1 MKFSL
6 SRIFVISVFTLSSL
20 LAQDEPRKIADS
32 DGDGWCDLWCDLFKE
47 IEHRDKSIDSDG
59 DGVTDFNEMLAMT
72 NPTTV
77 EQNLSDA
84 EKARLAK
91 IRSERKKEILERKW
105 PARKALL
112 DQTLV
117 EGFAP
122 GKKAVDPEIVR
133 SDNAKWRQKME
144 NRKAKA
150 LAKNLETEAKLN
162 AIARKYGVKRA
173 DEKGTLVG
181 ESENGPIFMAP
192 QDAIS
197 ANTIFADDLWPTG
210 LYNWQDH
217 SQSRGLTGAGI
228 TVPIWEANETVP
240 GGGGGAGVLETHSEF
255 DPGNRADL
263 LDTTPVSHHAN
274 AVAST
279 IIGGA
284 RLDVFRGATN
294 LGKLIR
300 GVAYEG
306 SIDSYDLAD
315 FETETSDAVLAGQIF
330 SNHSYGTPG
339 GWETIQIGG
348 TVHWFWRFSEFDEDP
363 RLGIYSPSNI
373 GGTASE
379 DFDEFVETSEIHLP
393 VLAAGNPNNDG
404 PGVSVTH
411 KIIQNGFYVD
421 SNATRDWLNGEDSFD
436 SLLSPATAKNVLTV
450 GSIEDQAGPNIFF
463 SNFSGAGPTDDGRI
477 KPDLVAVGQRN
488 PDLNLGNSL
497 FEANRNNNF
506 SYYNGLT
513 NVNGTIN
520 LDGTSFAAPSVT
532 GGLMLAEERR
542 QELFPTAS
550 PLLASTWRAA
560 AIHTVSALG
569 NGGPNYRSGWG
580 IFNAVNIAQLLEDE
594 ESVGRGSLMKEF
606 TINSGASKTF
616 YVTVPSNTQ
625 AGFTLAWSDPA
636 GSPPAFGTIVDD
648 DTAMLVNDLD
658 LVVIDEVANPVTTY
672 FPWTLN
678 PDLVGEDPALRGA
691 PAVRTSTDNR
701 NNVEKVT
708 VDASAQERRL
718 KTTVSPNGALQGG
731 SQKVSLILSGV
742 QLDDPQITGSG
753 FTQNPNNADEFSV
766 TVSTDPGAFYTLETS
781 FNLEN
786 GSWSDVATFKAEDS
800 TTTVL
805 TNRNSAQSKQFW
817 RVRRGE

>member
-1 MKFSL
+1 MVSMTT
-6 SRIFVISVFTLSSL
+6 SGTQNATTEWEYEAARGYL
-20 LAQDEPRKIADS
+20 LNKEYD
-32 DGDGWCDLWCDLFKE
+32 DGKKMVYTYTTAGRLKTRSWA
-47 IEHRDKSIDSDG
+47 R
-59 DGVTDFNEMLAMT
+59 GVTTTYYYDFEGEDAGQGTNADAGDLARIDY
-72 NPTTV
+72 
-77 EQNLSDA
+77 SDSTPNISYKYHRWGGA
-84 EKARLAK
+84 HLVTDVTGVRELTYRESLDLA
-91 IRSERKKEILERKW
+91 
-105 PARKALL
+105 
-112 DQTLV
+112 
-117 EGFAP
+117 
-122 GKKAVDPEIVR
+122 
-133 SDNAKWRQKME
+133 
-144 NRKAKA
+144 
-150 LAKNLETEAKLN
+150 LETEEISSLTATQQEV
-162 AIARKYGVKRA
+162 AIPRTMTYTYDVLGRRTSRA
-173 DEKGTLVG
+173 LGDGTTYDHATLIGFDGQTGRLKSITHGNPFLGFTPKTFSQSYVANSNLV
-181 ESENGPIFMAP
+181 
-192 QDAIS
+192 
-197 ANTIFADDLWPTG
+197 DDLTAPA
-210 LYNWQDH
+210 H
-217 SQSRGLTGAGI
+217 
-228 TVPIWEANETVP
+228 TVSNAWESHRN
-240 GGGGGAGVLETHSEF
+240 VLRSKTH
-255 DPGNRADL
+255 DDRA
-263 LDTTPVSHHAN
+263 TTPN
-274 AVAST
+274 ALSSIT
-279 IIGGA
+279 
-284 RLDVFRGATN
+284 
-294 LGKLIR
+294 
-300 GVAYEG
+300 YG
-306 SIDSYDLAD
+306 SLAAG
-315 FETETSDAVLAGQIF
+315 SDAVNAIGQ
-330 SNHSYGTPG
+330 
-339 GWETIQIGG
+339 
-348 TVHWFWRFSEFDEDP
+348 
-363 RLGIYSPSNI
+363 RLEAHRTLQG
-373 GGTASE
+373 ASLDQE
-379 DFDEFVETSEIHLP
+379 EW
-393 VLAAGNPNNDG
+393 GY
-404 PGVSVTH
+404 
-411 KIIQNGFYVD
+411 NG
-421 SNATRDWLNGEDSFD
+421 NGEDSFD

-580 IFNAVNIAQLLEDE
+580 IFNAVNIVQLLEDE

-658 LVVIDEVANPVTTY
+658 LVVIDEVANLVTTY

-718 KTTVSPNGALQGG
+718 KITVSANGALQGG

>member
-1 MKFSL
+1 MKTSLRKILAISAISL
-6 SRIFVISVFTLSSL
+6 SALVAQEQQRRIT
-20 LAQDEPRKIADS
+20 DS

-47 IEHRDKSIDSDG
+47 IEHRDKTVDTDG
-59 DGVTDFNEMLAMT
+59 DGITDYEEMLAMT
-72 NPTTV
+72 NPMAEEV
-77 EQNLSDA
+77 VLSDA
-84 EKARLAK
+84 EKARLATNQSK
-91 IRSERKKEILERKW
+91 RRQENLEREW
-105 PARKALL
+105 PARKAVL

-122 GKKAVDPEIVR
+122 GKKVIDPEIVR
-133 SDNAKWRQKME
+133 SDNAQWRQKME
-144 NRKAKA
+144 NRRTQA

-162 AIARKYGVKRA
+162 EIARKYGVKRA

-263 LDTTPVSHHAN
+263 LDTTPISHHAN

-294 LGKLIR
+294 LGNLIR

-306 SIDSYDLAD
+306 SVESHDLAD
-315 FETETSDAVLAGQIF
+315 FEMETSDAVLAGQIF

-339 GWETIQIGG
+339 GWSTVLIGA
-348 TVHWFWRFSEFDEDP
+348 TTYWLWDYPAFDEDP

-373 GGTASE
+373 AENASE

-421 SNATRDWLNGEDSFD
+421 SNVTRDWLNGEDSFD

-450 GSIEDQAGPNIFF
+450 GSIEDQNGPNIFF

-488 PDLNLGNSL
+488 PDLGFGNSL

-513 NVNGTIN
+513 IVNGTIN
-520 LDGTSFAAPSVT
+520 LSGTSFAAPSVT

-580 IFNAVNIAQLLEDE
+580 IFNAVNLVQLLEDE

-606 TINSGASKTF
+606 TIDSGASKTF
-616 YVTVPSNTQ
+616 YITVPASTQ
-625 AGFTLAWSDPA
+625 AEFTLAWSDPA
-636 GSPPAFGTIVDD
+636 GSPPAFGTVVDD
-648 DTAMLVNDLD
+648 NTAMLVNDLD
-658 LVVIDEVANPVTTY
+658 LIVVDESANPATTY
-672 FPWTLN
+672 YPWTLN
-678 PDLVGEDPALRGA
+678 PDFVGQSSAVRGA
-691 PAVRTSTDNR
+691 PAVRTTTDDR
-701 NNVEKVT
+701 NNIEKVT
-708 VDASAQERRL
+708 VDATAQERRL
-718 KTTVSPNGALQGG
+718 KITISPNGALQGG

-766 TVSTDPGAFYTLETS
+766 TLSTDPGAFYTLETS
-781 FNLEN
+781 SNLEN

-805 TNRNSAQSKQFW
+805 TNRNSTQSKQFW